1 MSLTMVRKVLC
12 ISCMMDPNASC
23 VSCCVVEAMA
33 RRTGREGG
41 TWATAA
47 SMVDGSGYQIVMVL
61 DCPVVGT
68 CPRQAR
74 RISSYFLL
82 LEYRPLL
89 HLL

>member
-1 MSLTMVRKVLC
+1 LC

-41 TWATAA
+41 TWTTAA

-61 DCPVVGT
+61 DWVGRFWDHPAEGLIPISCLSNT
-68 CPRQAR
+68 DLSSTFYRFR
-74 RISSYFLL
+74 RLKA
-82 LEYRPLL
+82 
-89 HLL
+89 